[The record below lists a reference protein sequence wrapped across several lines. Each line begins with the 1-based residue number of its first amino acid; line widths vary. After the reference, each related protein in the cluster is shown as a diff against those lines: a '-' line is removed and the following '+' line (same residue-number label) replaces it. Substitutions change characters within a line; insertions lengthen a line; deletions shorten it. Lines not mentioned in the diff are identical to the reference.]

1 MLAGGRK
8 TGIQKSIWRGA
19 ILLFLPKGYTTEVV
33 TGNSGFF
40 LVATVCCRNM
50 VETYAVNVD
59 SVLHE
64 EVLKRYRQLDI
75 APYKG
80 FINPWMKP
88 QLDNQGNIVDIEL
101 DYTESYAHQMM
112 RYSKESAADES

>member
-40 LVATVCCRNM
+40 SCRN
-50 VETYAVNVD
+50 
-59 SVLHE
+59 SLLHFM
-64 EVLKRYRQLDI
+64 LALNRMIKLSRSCLDI
-75 APYKG
+75 ARD
-80 FINPWMKP
+80 WSDSV
-88 QLDNQGNIVDIEL
+88 Q
-101 DYTESYAHQMM
+101 
-112 RYSKESAADES
+112 

>member
-40 LVATVCCRNM
+40 LVATVCCISCLR
-50 VETYAVNVD
+50 
-59 SVLHE
+59 
-64 EVLKRYRQLDI
+64 
-75 APYKG
+75 
-80 FINPWMKP
+80 
-88 QLDNQGNIVDIEL
+88 
-101 DYTESYAHQMM
+101 
-112 RYSKESAADES
+112 

>member
-40 LVATVCCRNM
+40 LSQQSVAFHACV
-50 VETYAVNVD
+50 
-59 SVLHE
+59 
-64 EVLKRYRQLDI
+64 K
-75 APYKG
+75 PY
-80 FINPWMKP
+80 
-88 QLDNQGNIVDIEL
+88 D
-101 DYTESYAHQMM
+101 
-112 RYSKESAADES
+112 

>member
-40 LVATVCCRNM
+40 LSQQSVAFHAC
-50 VETYAVNVD
+50 VE
-59 SVLHE
+59 
-64 EVLKRYRQLDI
+64 
-75 APYKG
+75 PY
-80 FINPWMKP
+80 
-88 QLDNQGNIVDIEL
+88 D
-101 DYTESYAHQMM
+101 
-112 RYSKESAADES
+112 

>member
-1 MLAGGRK
+1 MQVNDYSKLRDLFGELLAE
-8 TGIQKSIWRGA
+8 IQRIKSEGDFEA
-19 ILLFLPKGYTTEVV
+19 
-33 TGNSGFF
+33 
-40 LVATVCCRNM
+40 ARNM

-88 QLDNQGNIVDIEL
+88 QLDDQGNIVDIAL

>member
-40 LVATVCCRNM
+40 LVATVCCISWNKIGKQSTGN
-50 VETYAVNVD
+50 E
-59 SVLHE
+59 
-64 EVLKRYRQLDI
+64 K
-75 APYKG
+75 KG
-80 FINPWMKP
+80 
-88 QLDNQGNIVDIEL
+88 
-101 DYTESYAHQMM
+101 
-112 RYSKESAADES
+112 